1 MGIYDHKRILSDWSN
16 GTLTA
21 DMAIGHALQHIAEL
35 YELLAQQRKSV
46 NDKVNH
52 LENRLN
58 TLQVQFDR
66 LTKGVSAELEQ
77 AKKPASPAPI
87 IHLPEVSAPQKS

>member
-1 MGIYDHKRILSDWSN
+1 MGTYDHQKILTDWSN

-21 DMAIGHALQHIAEL
+21 DMAIGHSLQHIAQL

-52 LENRLN
+52 LENKVN
-58 TLQVQFDR
+58 SLQVQLDR
-66 LTKGVSAELEQ
+66 LTKGVSAELEL
-77 AKKPASPAPI
+77 AKKP
-87 IHLPEVSAPQKS
+87 

>member
-1 MGIYDHKRILSDWSN
+1 MGTYDHQKILTDWSN

-21 DMAIGHALQHIAEL
+21 DMAIGHSLQHIAQL

-52 LENRLN
+52 LENKVN
-58 TLQVQFDR
+58 SLQVQIDR
-66 LTKGVSAELEQ
+66 LTKGVSAELEL
-77 AKKPASPAPI
+77 AKKP
-87 IHLPEVSAPQKS
+87 